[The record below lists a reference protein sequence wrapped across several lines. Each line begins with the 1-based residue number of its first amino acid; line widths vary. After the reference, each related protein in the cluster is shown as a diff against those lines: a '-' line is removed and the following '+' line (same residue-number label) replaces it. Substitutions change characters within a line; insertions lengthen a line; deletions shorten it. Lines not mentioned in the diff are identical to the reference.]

1 MKVLVT
7 GAAGFIGYYTVKRLL
22 AQGDEV
28 VGLDNIN
35 DYYDVK
41 LKYGRL
47 SETGIE
53 ISGQTNP
60 HQPIQSTLYPS
71 YRFYKID
78 LTDKEALDA
87 LFKREAFDVVCHLAA
102 QAGVRYSIDNPL
114 AYLQSNLIGFQ
125 YIIENSRNH
134 RIKHL
139 IYASS
144 SSVYGMN
151 THIPFSETDQVDTP
165 VSLYAAT
172 KKSNELVAHA
182 YSKLYQLPTTGLRF
196 FTVYGPW
203 GRPDMAPFLFMRAIL
218 KGEPIKV
225 FNHGKM
231 SRDFTYVED
240 VVEGVV
246 KVLGKSPD
254 ETIPYRIYNI
264 GNSSPIELEN
274 FISEIEKVTGKA
286 AVKNYMDIQPGD
298 VTCTYADTSLLEK
311 DFGYKPHTSIKEG
324 IGAFYRWY
332 KEWIV

>member
-22 AQGDEV
+22 EQGDEV

-47 SETGIE
+47 AETGIE

-60 HQPIQSTLYPS
+60 RQPIQSTLYPF

-139 IYASS
+139 VYASS

-274 FISEIEKVTGKA
+274 FISEIEKVTGKT